1 MVEVDDTFPDALA
14 LTHVAVVFTLHASI
28 EGRWLGVGLGDEV
41 GVGIGVGVGNV
52 LTEGFKAP
60 PMRLMDFS
68 GGFI

>member
-1 MVEVDDTFPDALA
+1 MEVEDALPDALE
-14 LTHVAVVFTLHASI
+14 LTHVALPLTLHASI

-41 GVGIGVGVGNV
+41 GVGLGVGVGSV
-52 LTEGFKAP
+52 LNEGFKAP